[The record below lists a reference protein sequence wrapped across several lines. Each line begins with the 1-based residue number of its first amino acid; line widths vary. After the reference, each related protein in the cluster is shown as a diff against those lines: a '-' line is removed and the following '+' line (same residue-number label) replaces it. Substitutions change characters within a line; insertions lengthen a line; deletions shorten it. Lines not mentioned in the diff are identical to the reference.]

1 MAISIDSV
9 YQKVLVLANKE
20 QRGYLT
26 PQEFNLFADKAQKEI
41 IRHYFHDIKT
51 GFFKKKSE
59 TESLDDLEIVQE
71 KLAVFRRQI
80 SKECIIQTTED
91 GRNLVLVPLPSNF
104 NKLAMLHLKTG
115 SGTNGTHP
123 EITRVDK
130 NDLLNMQGNPLT
142 TPNMSRPVYCHS
154 NYPDYYE
161 VYPMNQYTGPDQYD
175 DTTTVYNLDG
185 TILSTT
191 GGEIPTYTSTSS
203 GLISGAHFAPN
214 DDGVSPP
221 KDVKGNVVLID
232 YWKKPLKP
240 VWGYVV
246 VNQKA
251 LYNSN
256 TSTNFEL
263 HELEEESLVTK
274 VLELAGITI
283 EKPQVTKLAM
293 VTGQQTKKEQN
304 D

>member
-20 QRGYLT
+20 QRGYIT

-51 GFFKKKSE
+51 AFWKKKSE

-80 SKECIIQTTED
+80 SKECIVQTTED
-91 GRNLVLVPLPSNF
+91 GRNLVLIPLPSNF
-104 NKLAMLHLKTG
+104 NKLAMIYLKA
-115 SGTNGTHP
+115 SSSTNGVYP

-130 NDLLNMQGNPLT
+130 NDLLNMQANPLT
-142 TPNMSRPVYCHS
+142 KPDLDRPVYCHS
-154 NYPDYYE
+154 NYPGYYE
-161 VYPMNQYTGPDQYD
+161 VYPMKEYDGPTNWSVQQNVGVDQNT
-175 DTTTVYNLDG
+175 DTITTITTYALTNNYNGVGGNHYATPSEQGALPKA
-185 TILSTT
+185 T
-191 GGEIPTYTSTSS
+191 GG
-203 GLISGAHFAPN
+203 
-214 DDGVSPP
+214 DD
-221 KDVKGNVVLID
+221 VLID
-232 YWKKPLKP
+232 YWKKPTKP

-256 TSTNFEL
+256 TSVDFEL
-263 HELEEESLVTK
+263 HELEEETLVAK
-274 VLELAGITI
+274 ILELAGITI

-293 VTGQQTKKEQN
+293 VSGQQTKKEQN